1 MALGDFIIVS
11 GCLLVL
17 VLFLILILWYG
28 TVITYCNY
36 CVSKESNKIQWECK
50 ETFQSQ
56 VLYEKGE
63 ITYHICDLYYYTIP
77 SELSKFIR
85 IFGKNEGIV
94 AFEGMRFYNEQE
106 FKNFVSKFETIGDI
120 KKYLKK
126 EQRIIWT
133 HP

>member
-1 MALGDFIIVS
+1 MGIGDIIISGGFFLVIILCLG
-11 GCLLVL
+11 LM
-17 VLFLILILWYG
+17 LWYG
-28 TVITYCNY
+28 IVITYCNY
-36 CVSKESNKIQWECK
+36 HVSKESNKIQWECK
-50 ETFQSQ
+50 ETFHSQ

-77 SELSKFIR
+77 SELPKFVR
-85 IFGKNEGIV
+85 IFGKNEETI
-94 AFEGMRFYNEQE
+94 AFEGIKFYNEQE
-106 FKNFVSKFETIGDI
+106 FKDFVSKFETVGDI

>member
-77 SELSKFIR
+77 NELSKFVR

-106 FKNFVSKFETIGDI
+106 FKDFVSKFETVGDI

-126 EQRIIWT
+126 EERIIWT